1 MSGAE
6 EIVVIPSE
14 QTEVNVEVEE
24 VKVEVEDPKVE
35 VVEPKVEIEE
45 IKVEVEEPKVEVE
58 EVKVEEAK
66 FEEINLEEPKVEVE
80 VKEVKVE
87 VEEPK
92 VEVEEPKVE
101 VEVKEVKVEVEVEVE
116 EPKVEVEEPKVEVEE
131 QKVEEPEIKIN
142 VEAEIEE
149 VLPDFTDKTLAEVF
163 MYIVKKH
170 IEEKKDTKKYYT
182 KIGIYLSKEV
192 VEIINKIIDKSP
204 TLLSEIESAVSS
216 VIKDN
221 KIDTNDI
228 PDFIVIVKKLYQGL
242 HNLKDIVIEV
252 NKRSETCATI
262 LKFIIHTLVEE
273 RKIIIEEDKKVEI
286 LSQFDRLIDSCISLL
301 NFKDI
306 LKPKECCNVM

>member
-1 MSGAE
+1 
-6 EIVVIPSE
+6 
-14 QTEVNVEVEE
+14 
-24 VKVEVEDPKVE
+24 
-35 VVEPKVEIEE
+35 
-45 IKVEVEEPKVEVE
+45 
-58 EVKVEEAK
+58 
-66 FEEINLEEPKVEVE
+66 
-80 VKEVKVE
+80 
-87 VEEPK
+87 
-92 VEVEEPKVE
+92 
-101 VEVKEVKVEVEVEVE
+101 
-116 EPKVEVEEPKVEVEE
+116 
-131 QKVEEPEIKIN
+131 
-142 VEAEIEE
+142 
-149 VLPDFTDKTLAEVF
+149 

-170 IEEKKDTKKYYT
+170 VEEKKDTKKYYT

-204 TLLSEIESAVSS
+204 TLLSEIESAVSE

-273 RKIIIEEDKKVEI
+273 RKIIIEEDKKVEF

-306 LKPKECCNVM
+306 LKPKECCIVM

>member
-1 MSGAE
+1 MSGVE
-6 EIVVIPSE
+6 ESVVIPSE
-14 QTEVNVEVEE
+14 QDGVNV
-24 VKVEVEDPKVE
+24 
-35 VVEPKVEIEE
+35 EE
-45 IKVEVEEPKVEVE
+45 IKVEVEE
-58 EVKVEEAK
+58 AK
-66 FEEINLEEPKVEVE
+66 FEEITLEEP
-80 VKEVKVE
+80 KVE

-101 VEVKEVKVEVEVEVE
+101 VEEPKVE
-116 EPKVEVEEPKVEVEE
+116 EPKVEVEEP
-131 QKVEEPEIKIN
+131 KVEEPEIKIN

-204 TLLSEIESAVSS
+204 TLLSEIEIAVSA

-228 PDFIVIVKKLYQGL
+228 PEFIIIVKKLYEGL

-273 RKIIIEEDKKVEI
+273 RKIIIEEDKKIEF